1 MQNVAQW
8 YESKFPNEF
17 ISDGAKVW
25 VQFPLLRSY
34 PASSLAIAQ
43 ANAAAIPTVI
53 EDLSHFVD
61 SVRLTLVP
69 GSNNSTLVALSTY
82 NNFSSA

>member
-1 MQNVAQW
+1 MGFSDQERINLNSKVLAAGVIDANDVSQW

-34 PASSLAIAQ
+34 PAS
-43 ANAAAIPTVI
+43 
-53 EDLSHFVD
+53 
-61 SVRLTLVP
+61 
-69 GSNNSTLVALSTY
+69 
-82 NNFSSA
+82 